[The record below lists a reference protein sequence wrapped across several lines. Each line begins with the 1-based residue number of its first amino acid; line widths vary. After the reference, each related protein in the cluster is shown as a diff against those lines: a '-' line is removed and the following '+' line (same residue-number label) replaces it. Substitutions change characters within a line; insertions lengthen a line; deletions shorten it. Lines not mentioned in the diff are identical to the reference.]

1 MTVEEEQ
8 LWASVVKRHAA
19 IILSPLAVLVL
30 VEGFGWY
37 LHTWIPVLIVNFA
50 IVCSLSDRLED
61 LRRRR
66 VKRGGESSR
75 WEWAY
80 VWAVLASVFGPLAAG
95 RMAGDVDGFGWS
107 VTAACWL
114 AVMGSLL
121 ISSIG
126 ALISYIGLRF
136 RRRRARRHA

>member
-30 VEGFGWY
+30 VEGFDWY
-37 LHTWIPVLIVNFA
+37 LYTWIPVVIANFA
-50 IVCSLSDRLED
+50 IAYSLSDRLED

-80 VWAVLASVFGPLAAG
+80 VGAVVASVFGPMAAG
-95 RMAGDVDGFGWS
+95 VMADDLDGLGWS

-114 AVMGSLL
+114 AVLGTLL

-126 ALISYIGLRF
+126 ALISSIGLRLC
-136 RRRRARRHA
+136 RRRARRHA

>member
-8 LWASVVKRHAA
+8 MRANVVKCHAA

-37 LHTWIPVLIVNFA
+37 LHTWIPVLFVNFA
-50 IVCSLSDRLED
+50 IANSLSDRLRD
-61 LRRRR
+61 LRRHR
-66 VKRGGESSR
+66 VERSGESSVGER
-75 WEWAY
+75 AY
-80 VWAVLASVFGPLAAG
+80 DWAVVASAFGPMAAG
-95 RMAGDVDGFGWS
+95 GMAGDVDGLGWS

-114 AVMGSLL
+114 AVLGNLL

-126 ALISYIGLRF
+126 LLISSIGLRL
-136 RRRRARRHA
+136 RRRRVRRRP